1 MNYIEK
7 VTIKKFWGDKLVNLK
22 FGDKENFLIGVNGSG
37 KTTIINL
44 IVSVLEANFTILDK
58 TQFESISLFLKP
70 TKKGQKKSRL
80 VVTKKDNESTPFPNI
95 IYQIFEGRE
104 KVFEIHLDDLAE
116 ERIYR
121 NRKFEYDRV
130 KSIRNYNTHNKDLNS
145 FLSKLFNVTWLSIHR
160 GDFNS
165 NYREERNK
173 ESLVDIKLREFSR
186 SFTGYVNEIN
196 REAKFETDEFQKH
209 IFLSLISTE
218 SETQL
223 YNILDKIDIE
233 KEKEDL
239 AKIYTLFNLKTSE
252 YKGKLNRYAS
262 EYEKSYKKKAN
273 KSLSF
278 NDAEYL
284 VGMKRIHSVI
294 QKWQELLKKQNII
307 YQSKETFISIINE
320 LLQRKDLIVNER
332 NELIVKTQS
341 EKEFDLKFLSSGEK
355 QLVIIFGEALLQKH
369 KPHIFI
375 ADEPELSLH
384 IEWQEKLVS
393 SLKLLNPFAQLIF
406 ATHSP
411 DVVGGFQES
420 VVQIENCIS

>member
-7 VTIKKFWGDKLVNLK
+7 VTIKKFWGDKLVKLK
-22 FGDKENFLIGVNGSG
+22 FGNKENFLIGVNGSG

-44 IVSVLEANFTILDK
+44 IVSVLEANFATLDK

-80 VVTKKDNESTPFPNI
+80 VVSKKDNNTTPYPNI

-121 NRKFEYDRV
+121 NRNFEYERL
-130 KSIRNYNTHNKDLNS
+130 KSIRNYNAHSKDLNS

-173 ESLVDIKLREFSR
+173 DSLVDVKLREFSR
-186 SFTGYVNEIN
+186 NFTGYLNEIN
-196 REAKFETDEFQKH
+196 REAKVETDEFQKL

-218 SETQL
+218 TESQVFNT
-223 YNILDKIDIE
+223 LDKIDIK

-239 AKIYTLFNLKTSE
+239 AKIYTLFNLKTTE
-252 YKGKLNRYAS
+252 YQKKLNRYAL
-262 EYEKSYKKKAN
+262 EYEKSYAKRKD

-284 VGMKRIHSVI
+284 IGMKRIHSVI
-294 QKWQELLKKQNII
+294 QKWQELLKKQNKIF
-307 YQSKETFISIINE
+307 QSKETFITIINQ

-332 NELIVKTQS
+332 NELVVKTQS

-411 DVVGGFQES
+411 DVVGGFQDS

>member
-22 FGDKENFLIGVNGSG
+22 FENKENFLIGVNGSG

-44 IVSVLEANFTILDK
+44 IVSVLEANFTILDE

-80 VVTKKDNESTPFPNI
+80 VVTKKDNDLTPFPNI

-121 NRKFEYDRV
+121 NRNFEYERV
-130 KSIRNYNTHNKDLNS
+130 KSIRNYNAHSKDLNS

-186 SFTGYVNEIN
+186 NFTGYLNEIN
-196 REAKFETDEFQKH
+196 REAKGETDEFQKH

-218 SETQL
+218 TESQL
-223 YNILDKIDIE
+223 YNTLDKIDIK

-239 AKIYTLFNLKTSE
+239 AKIYTLFNLKTTE
-252 YKGKLNRYAS
+252 YESKLNKYAN
-262 EYEKSYKKKAN
+262 EYEKLYEKRKD

-284 VGMKRIHSVI
+284 IGMKRIHSVI
-294 QKWQELLKKQNII
+294 QKWQELLKKQNVI
-307 YQSKETFISIINE
+307 YQSKETFILIINE

-411 DVVGGFQES
+411 DVVGGFQDS

>member
-7 VTIKKFWGDKLVNLK
+7 VNIKKFWGDKLVNLK
-22 FGDKENFLIGVNGSG
+22 FGNKENFLIGVNGSG

-44 IVSVLEANFTILDK
+44 IVGVLEANFTILDS

-80 VVTKKDNESTPFPNI
+80 VVTKKDNDLTPFPNI
-95 IYQIFEGRE
+95 VYQIFEGRE

-121 NRKFEYDRV
+121 TRNFEYDRI
-130 KSIRNYNTHNKDLNS
+130 KSIRNYNAHSKDLNS
-145 FLSKLFNVTWLSIHR
+145 FLSKLFNITWLSIHR
-160 GDFNS
+160 GNFNS

-186 SFTGYVNEIN
+186 NFNGYLNEIS
-196 REAKFETDEFQKH
+196 RQAKGETDEFQKH

-218 SETQL
+218 SETQITNVL
-223 YNILDKIDIE
+223 EKINID
-233 KEKEDL
+233 KEKDDL
-239 AKIYTLFNLKTSE
+239 AKIYTLFDLKPKE
-252 YKGKLNRYAS
+252 YESKLNRYAK
-262 EYEKSYKKKAN
+262 EYEKSFAKRKN
-273 KSLSF
+273 ESLSF
-278 NDAEYL
+278 KDAEYL
-284 VGMKRIHSVI
+284 IGMKRIHSVI
-294 QKWQELLKKQNII
+294 QKWQELLQKQNLI
-307 YQSKETFISIINE
+307 YSSKETFMTIINE
-320 LLQRKDLIVNER
+320 LLQRKKLIVNER

-341 EKEFDLKFLSSGEK
+341 DKEFDLKFLSSGEK
-355 QLVIIFGEALLQKH
+355 QLVIIFGEALLQQH
-369 KPHIFI
+369 KAHIFI

-411 DVVGGFQES
+411 DVVGSYQNS
-420 VVQIENCIS
+420 VVNIENCIS